1 MEENML
7 ELEMPEIQ
15 NTDTGIALINDNSPL
30 AARMRP
36 QELKD
41 FYGQTEIL
49 QPGMP
54 LRNLIEGNLKN
65 TNSVFL
71 YGPAGTGKTTIAHLI
86 AKGNNDA
93 IFIEQSAVEVGVK
106 EIREIIK
113 DAKIRFKQ
121 GKQTI
126 LFLDEIHRFNKAQ
139 QDILL
144 PAVENKWILLIA
156 ATTENPVFSINAALL
171 SRSLLIKL
179 ESLKEKDLK
188 SIIKNTIKKEN
199 IKINEDAISALIESS
214 TGDAR
219 RILTILEAAASHSR
233 GKEITVNNIEKVSEN
248 IIKWGADDHYDVA
261 SAFIKSMRGS
271 DPDATEHY
279 LARMIKAG
287 EDPRFIARRIMIAA
301 SEDVGLADSTV
312 LTTAVSAAQA
322 VQLVGMPEARIIL
335 SHAALAVALAPKSNS
350 AYLAIDKAL
359 DKVEKNNLPPVP
371 VHLKDTHKADSD
383 TVGYQKEYQYPH
395 DADNG
400 INKQKYLPEKWI
412 NDVYYNPKSIG
423 REKAL
428 KERLEKIN
436 KYRNS

>member
-1 MEENML
+1 MEML
-7 ELEMPEIQ
+7 DLGLPEV
-15 NTDTGIALINDNSPL
+15 NNNNETALINENSPL

-36 QELKD
+36 QKLEK
-41 FYGQTEIL
+41 FYGQEKIL
-49 QPGMP
+49 QPGTP

-71 YGPAGTGKTTIAHLI
+71 YGPAGTGKTTLAHLI
-86 AKGNNDA
+86 AEGNKEA
-93 IFIEQSAVEVGVK
+93 YFIEQSAVEVGVK

-113 DAKIRFKQ
+113 TAKVRFKQ

-144 PAVENKWILLIA
+144 PAVENKWLLLIA
-156 ATTENPVFSINAALL
+156 ATTENPVFSINTALL

-179 ESLKEKDLK
+179 EPLKEKDLQK
-188 SIIKNTIKKEN
+188 IIKNTIAEEK
-199 IKINEDAISALIESS
+199 IKINNDAMEVLINSS
-214 TGDAR
+214 GGDAR
-219 RILTILEAAASHSR
+219 KTLTILEAAAANSEN
-233 GKEITVNNIEKVSEN
+233 KKITVENILKVDEN
-248 IIKWGADDHYDVA
+248 IIKWGADDHYDVV

-301 SEDVGLADSTV
+301 SEEVGLADSSV

-322 VQLVGMPEARIIL
+322 VQMIGMPEARIIL

-350 AYLAIDKAL
+350 AYMAINKAL
-359 DKVEKNNLPPVP
+359 NKVEKNVLPPVP
-371 VHLKDTHKADSD
+371 IHLQDAHKVDAEEM
-383 TVGYQKEYQYPH
+383 GYQKDYQYPH
-395 DADNG
+395 DSKTG
-400 INKQKYLPEKWI
+400 VNKQTYLPEKWK
-412 NDVYYNPKSIG
+412 NDVYYEPKELG

-428 KERLEKIN
+428 KERLEKIK
-436 KYRNS
+436 KYKNS